1 MDLFLNNFD
10 KITNEVTLIFPKL
23 EMQPA
28 VGENPR
34 HITLHMGSLAD
45 AKRALSR
52 TSNKTKTSL
61 FRLFKQTPEFEVGKD
76 SFLAAV
82 WVKLYKLPLHYF
94 NEASLLRLGSLLGTV
109 LRIHP
114 VRWRSRNNDMQ
125 SCIEMDV
132 SKPFTE
138 TLWIG
143 TSKEYGWEVSVEY
156 EGNQAYCDYCRLLG
170 HTIGLCHKKR
180 QIQGKQ
186 IDEEIQA
193 KQPIVNTVKGSKN
206 RDGEKWVAKRT

>member
-1 MDLFLNNFD
+1 
-10 KITNEVTLIFPKL
+10 
-23 EMQPA
+23 MQPA

-76 SFLAAV
+76 SSLAAV

-94 NEASLLRLGSLLGTV
+94 NEASLFKLGSLLGTV

-114 VRWRSRNNDMQ
+114 VSWRSRNNDMQ

-132 SKPFTE
+132 SKPFTKI
-138 TLWIG
+138 LWIG

-156 EGNQAYCDYCRLLG
+156 EGNQVIVIIVVFSDIQSVCVARRDRFKGNKQMRRY
-170 HTIGLCHKKR
+170 KR
-180 QIQGKQ
+180 
-186 IDEEIQA
+186 
-193 KQPIVNTVKGSKN
+193 NN
-206 RDGEKWVAKRT
+206 RS